1 MFITFSDLAGLSFF
15 GIIVTGLAVAGGIET
30 GVLPL
35 VLLILW
41 VTSAACG
48 RIR

>member
-15 GIIVTGLAVAGGIET
+15 GIIVTGLAVVCGIES

-35 VLLILW
+35 ALLVLW